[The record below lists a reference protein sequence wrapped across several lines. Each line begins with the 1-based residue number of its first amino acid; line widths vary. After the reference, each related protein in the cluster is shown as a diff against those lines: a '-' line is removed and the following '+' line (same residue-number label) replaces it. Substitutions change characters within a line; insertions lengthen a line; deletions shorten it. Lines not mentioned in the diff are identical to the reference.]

1 MYDRAHRLTDVTVGS
16 TTPNLGPG
24 SYDVSQVLTQKED
37 GYAPFMSM
45 SNRESIFH
53 VPNAVVAAPGP
64 GQYDAKP
71 AKEHILGGKSIQ
83 NKSKRFGENIPDV
96 PGPGSYNVSQ
106 SVKKSLQTVS
116 SNRIKYLRK
125 PDIPSIPSPGQ
136 AFGYEEIEDRT
147 LCKQSPP
154 PRDITLGPAFY
165 NPQQVESFSSQK
177 YRGVHFGNLTA
188 KRCILKV
195 KEGPGPGQYEV
206 LEDNA
211 QHYENVNMKKEEK
224 KCEHFIPRY
233 HESITLQEQK
243 KGVPGPGRYE
253 IKSYFEKI
261 STQDTSAVLNPPF
274 LSKTQRF
281 APVKSITPAPGSYN
295 DPRTALQYLTKITGM
310 KRSPF
315 GLTAV
320 RFIPESIKTK
330 TPGPGAYNIFNYGL
344 AQESLKKA
352 YLESTR
358 KGGFGSTATR
368 TPELLRRQDVVTP
381 GPAHYQVK
389 DKPEGRS
396 TNHKSSV
403 FGSAVERLLTPIVA
417 KDAPPPGSY
426 DIQKAFEKTHGKS
439 FYVPPRTE
447 GAKRRQGSFLSAAP
461 RHSVLVRFDLDIPGP
476 AQYDPVVKSTPKM
489 ALMVTRDERFK
500 EPKETVPGPG
510 YYELSPPIM
519 DTVLKGT
526 FNTTLSNPLIN
537 RVDSV
542 HVDLSTKKSV

>member
-24 SYDVSQVLTQKED
+24 SYDVSQVLIQKAD

-206 LEDNA
+206 LEEVMLKLYNA
-211 QHYENVNMKKEEK
+211 LVRPHLEYCVQ
-224 KCEHFIPRY
+224 FWSPRY
-233 HESITLQEQK
+233 K
-243 KGVPGPGRYE
+243 KDIAALERGVPGPGRYE
-253 IKSYFEKI
+253 IKSYFEKR
-261 STQDTSAVLNPPF
+261 STQGAPAVLNPPF

-281 APVKSITPAPGSYN
+281 APVTSISPAPGSYN

-368 TPELLRRQDVVTP
+368 SPEFLKRQDVVTP
-381 GPAHYQVK
+381 GPAHYQTTKKKVECKLCKQLVSSWRHNQSLGSLNKRPGAYNIFNYGLAQESLKKAYLESTRKGGFGSTATRSPEFLKRQDVVTPGPAQYQVK

-417 KDAPPPGSY
+417 KVKDKPEGRSTNHKSSVFGSAVERLLTP
-426 DIQKAFEKTHGKS
+426 I
-439 FYVPPRTE
+439 V
-447 GAKRRQGSFLSAAP
+447 AKRCNQ
-461 RHSVLVRFDLDIPGP
+461 
-476 AQYDPVVKSTPKM
+476 
-489 ALMVTRDERFK
+489 VTK
-500 EPKETVPGPG
+500 
-510 YYELSPPIM
+510 I
-519 DTVLKGT
+519 GT
-526 FNTTLSNPLIN
+526 
-537 RVDSV
+537 RVES
-542 HVDLSTKKSV
+542 SQ